1 MSDAW
6 SEFARA
12 IEAAGAQVRRTGDS
26 SRVRDDG
33 VAYLAGLVEVA
44 LRQQLHGADPD
55 HPRFV
60 ANPSATAKWGAEN
73 ADNRYLWAPLRPDAT
88 YRVRGRRGTSFELLF
103 EVKEGFMQLGAPRNF
118 AARVASAMAIDP
130 SGDFEIRLGG
140 PERAGNWL
148 PLDPDARWLLVR
160 EYFLDWERETPA
172 QLVIERVDADAPPP
186 LEAASIAAQLREA
199 ATWVDGTL
207 RFWNEWVASIRA
219 AHEPGR
225 LVPARRYEGGADDIL
240 YGNDWFQLR
249 DGEALVVGCDVP
261 DARYWSFQLCDSWFR
276 SLDYAN
282 RQTSLNA
289 AQLQRDDDGR
299 VRIVVASRDPGVAN
313 WLDTAGLA
321 EGVLQYR
328 FIWAHTTPQP
338 SAQLVP
344 LDRLRDVLPAGTPRA
359 TPAERRRTIA
369 ARRHHVARR
378 QFPRLTGR

>member
-1 MSDAW
+1 MHGPW
-6 SEFARA
+6 SEFAHA
-12 IEAAGAQVRRTGDS
+12 IDAAAAHVQRTGDS

-44 LRQQLHGADPD
+44 LQQQLHGADPD

-60 ANPSATAKWGAEN
+60 ANPNATAKWGAEN

-88 YRVRGRRGTSFELLF
+88 YRVRGHRGTSFELLF

-118 AARVASAMAIDP
+118 AARVASELQIDAN
-130 SGDFEIRLGG
+130 GDFELWLGG

-148 PLDPDARWLLVR
+148 PIDPDARWLLVR
-160 EYFLDWERETPA
+160 EYFLDWEHERPA
-172 QLVIERVDADAPPP
+172 QLAIERVDADAPPP
-186 LEAASIAAQLREA
+186 REAASITAQLREA
-199 ATWVDGTL
+199 ASWIDGTL

-225 LVPARRYEGGADDIL
+225 IVPARRYEGGADDIL
-240 YGNDWFQLR
+240 YGNDWFQWR
-249 DGEALVVGCDVP
+249 DGEALVVSCDVP
-261 DARYWSFQLCDSWFR
+261 DARYWQFQLCDSWFR

-313 WLDTAGLA
+313 WLDTTGLV
-321 EGVLQYR
+321 EGVFQYR
-328 FIWAHTTPQP
+328 FIWARTTPQP
-338 SAQLVP
+338 TAQLVP
-344 LDRLRDVLPAGTPRA
+344 FDRLRDFLPTDTRRV
-359 TPAERRRTIA
+359 TPAQRREAVAVRRR
-369 ARRHHVARR
+369 HVARR
-378 QFPRLTGR
+378 